1 MLLFDL
7 DSGHRSGGAPV
18 RGLCERLASTLDTEV
33 ALHEWR
39 DFEDGEFKVR
49 PLADPRGEDVYVVQ
63 GLHGGPHRSAADK
76 LLGLLMFIAALKDH
90 GAARVTAVV
99 PYLAYMRKDRRT
111 QPFDPVSS
119 RYLAQLFESVGT
131 GQLIALEPHNP
142 AAFDNAFRCP
152 VRALPGHGVFDPV
165 LDELRGQAIAV
176 ASPDPGG
183 VKRAQ
188 LWREHAAA
196 RLRCDVGFAF
206 VDKRRAAGQVSG
218 GECVAGEVDGQTVLL
233 VDDLVASGHTLL
245 RAARAL
251 RDRGARRIV
260 ACASHGLFVQAAD
273 HSLGDPV
280 IDMLAVSDSVPA
292 FRVGPGSPL
301 HPRLRVLSC
310 VPLLADAIRDS
321 HAAFVT

>member
-7 DSGHRSGGAPV
+7 DSVGGPGGHAE
-18 RGLCERLASTLDTEV
+18 RGLGDRLALALDAEV
-33 ALHEWR
+33 APHEWR

-63 GLHGGPHRSAADK
+63 GLHGGPRRSTADK
-76 LLGLLMFIAALKDH
+76 LLGLLLFIAALKDH

-99 PYLAYMRKDRRT
+99 PYLAFMRKDRRT

-119 RYLAQLFESVGT
+119 RTVAQLVEAVGT

-152 VRALPGHGVFDPV
+152 VRALPGHAVFDPV
-165 LDELRGQAIAV
+165 LDELRGHRLAV

-196 RLRCDVGFAF
+196 RLHRDVGFAF
-206 VDKRRAAGQVSG
+206 VDKRRSAGQLSG
-218 GECVAGEVDGQTVLL
+218 GEGVAGDVEGMTVLL

-251 RDRGARRIV
+251 RERGAAHIV
-260 ACASHGLFVQAAD
+260 ACATHGLFVQAAD

-280 IDMLAVSDSVPA
+280 IDQVIVSDSVPA

-301 HPRLRVLSC
+301 HARLRVLSC
-310 VPLLADAIRDS
+310 VPLLADAIRDA